1 MEFRVLDL
9 FCGAG
14 GFSAGLDQVKNFSTQ
29 VGLDFDKYAIET
41 FSKNFPNAIS
51 ICGDILD
58 SNVKKNVIESSKAR
72 KVNMIVGGPPC
83 QGFSSANQQRII
95 DDPRNELYKYYLK
108 AV

>member
-41 FSKNFPNAIS
+41 FSKNFPKNIFDGNKKRRES
-51 ICGDILD
+51 IKTRT
-58 SNVKKNVIESSKAR
+58 SVTPV
-72 KVNMIVGGPPC
+72 P
-83 QGFSSANQQRII
+83 SAEKTIYI
-95 DDPRNELYKYYLK
+95 
-108 AV
+108 

>member
-51 ICGDILD
+51 ICGDILNSSIMRFLMD
-58 SNVKKNVIESSKAR
+58 QKWFQKNSK
-72 KVNMIVGGPPC
+72 NICLTIVC
-83 QGFSSANQQRII
+83 LQ
-95 DDPRNELYKYYLK
+95 
-108 AV
+108 

>member
-41 FSKNFPNAIS
+41 FSKNFVYTLKQLIN
-51 ICGDILD
+51 
-58 SNVKKNVIESSKAR
+58 
-72 KVNMIVGGPPC
+72 
-83 QGFSSANQQRII
+83 GFKIRG
-95 DDPRNELYKYYLK
+95 EMTYYT
-108 AV
+108 